1 MKAIRRIFNK
11 FFSNIYAVM
20 IGMFVIS
27 FTIFAII
34 VEGVGYLA
42 FTSSFTEEYKESVY
56 KSDLVAAN
64 YMEDLTEIDKWQAVG
79 GSILDKYYYGYFL
92 DYQTY
97 DKEFDYENVEKSAK
111 ILFDQMGI
119 TDEELEAIDKKLFTD
134 YDKIPEPGDRNYY
147 TRMYYTIESVAYA
160 YSNIKQD
167 LYLLA
172 NSQNLSV
179 IYFIIPDKDYKT
191 YTSIINCPG
200 AKSGYTPWEPGSK
213 HDTSPGG
220 FEEAFKRI
228 YEEGSEKE
236 IIVRDKDLNG
246 AKPHVTAMVPIYENN
261 AETVNKDKIVG
272 VLCAQ
277 RFMDELITSR
287 RNFVQGVSA
296 ITVMLL
302 IILTVLVIRF
312 IKKRVI
318 VPLEK
323 VSREAERFAHETSR
337 SEDSTLAE
345 NEGTI
350 REIKSLASAIEKME
364 DDTLKN
370 IDEITNMTRNSERMG
385 YEVSLAS
392 QIQQGM
398 LPVKEKDLK
407 YDPRY
412 DVHALMDPAK
422 EVGGDF
428 FDFFMIDDNHIAI
441 LVADV
446 SDKGVAAAFFMAIT
460 KTLIK
465 SRARLGGSA
474 SEILTYTDRLVA
486 EKNPAGM
493 FVTVWLGIV
502 DLNTG
507 YVNACNAGHDYPAIM
522 TERDGYTIDKV
533 QHGPPIGFI
542 PGMDFI
548 EYDYSLKPGDRIFLY
563 TDGLPEA
570 KAVNGDRF
578 GTDRMLEILNS
589 NRGKTN
595 KEIVELMKNRVFSF
609 AGNEPQF
616 DDITMMSFTY
626 YGQSKEEDRKEGT
639 VPETK
644 ENETKFGGITLTEV
658 TFEEIEA
665 EE

>member
-64 YMEDLTEIDKWQAVG
+64 YMEHLTEIDKWQTVG

-97 DKEFDYENVEKSAK
+97 DKEFDFENVEKSAK
-111 ILFDQMGI
+111 TLFDQMGI

-134 YDKIPEPGDRNYY
+134 YDNIPEPGDRNYY
-147 TRMYYTIESVAYA
+147 TRMYYTIDNVAYA
-160 YSNIKQD
+160 YSSIKQD

-261 AETVNKDKIVG
+261 AGTVNKDKIVG

-563 TDGLPEA
+563 TDGLPDA
-570 KAVNGDRF
+570 KAFNGDRF

-626 YGQSKEEDRKEGT
+626 YGQSKEEDKKEET

>member
-64 YMEDLTEIDKWQAVG
+64 YMEHLTEIDKWQTVG

-97 DKEFDYENVEKSAK
+97 DKEFDFENVEKSAK
-111 ILFDQMGI
+111 TLFDQMGI

-134 YDKIPEPGDRNYY
+134 YDNIPEPGDRNYY

-261 AETVNKDKIVG
+261 AGTVNKDKIVG

-563 TDGLPEA
+563 TDGLPDA
-570 KAVNGDRF
+570 KAFNGDRF

-609 AGNEPQF
+609 AGDEPQF

-626 YGQSKEEDRKEGT
+626 YGQSKEEDKKEET